1 MKIPI
6 LRKNNKSLGDEP
18 AAGRTV
24 EAVVIVMGL
33 TGSGKSTFINTATQD
48 SDAIPVGHGLES
60 TTLQVLAAT
69 TIDPRNGSG
78 KILLVE
84 SPAFSYEMQTIRN
97 SERQLV
103 RWLDDTSYS
112 FRRDALRVLYL
123 GKISDPRTTISP
135 FIHLGMFERILGDNF
150 NQKVHL
156 ATTMWTRA
164 PPSSLTK
171 AEQREKEL
179 QTTQWQSWLNSGSR
193 YHRFDGTHES
203 AWSIIEDVIKPASP
217 DLPNSYLQ
225 RNRFSRVL
233 NLFTRSGSTTYMA
246 REGGNDLY
254 IAIVGF
260 SGSGKSS
267 FINALSGGEGCQ
279 VGHGLDPCTHTVTM
293 VTVFD
298 PKRCDR
304 PLVFIDTPGLDDHV
318 SPDPG
323 GLRGMEQQMSIKKDI
338 LSCIIYLHRI
348 EVNRMV
354 PTQLSTLLRKI
365 RASSLCRKN
374 ILPTSLFVTTMWDEV
389 GEEKGN
395 HQFNLLRSHIPEA
408 LQIVRH
414 DTCREPA
421 WALLDD
427 VVRKANA
434 VFAAEVAAGV
444 ERLIHHL
451 RSYDPSSSDARQ
463 LEALAE
469 QLAESLRESR
479 KSSLNPDE
487 WSTRAARYNLLR
499 ARFHTK
505 LTELQA
511 KGYGRMIS
519 ELVWQRA
526 RIQL

>member
-1 MKIPI
+1 MRIPI
-6 LRKNNKSLGDEP
+6 LRNNSKSLGDEP
-18 AAGRTV
+18 ATACAV

-33 TGSGKSTFINTATQD
+33 TGSGKSTFINAAAQD
-48 SDAIPVGHGLES
+48 VNAIPVGHGLEF
-60 TTLQVLAAT
+60 TTREVLAAT
-69 TIDPRNGSG
+69 IIDPRNVSG

-84 SPAFSYEMQTIRN
+84 APAFNYEMQTIRN
-97 SERQLV
+97 SERLLV

-112 FRRDALRVLYL
+112 FQRDALRVLYL
-123 GKISDPRTTISP
+123 GKISDPRITISP
-135 FIHLGMFERILGDNF
+135 FVHLNMLERVLGKNF

-156 ATTMWTRA
+156 ATTMWARA
-164 PPSSLTK
+164 PLSTLAK

-193 YHRFDGTHES
+193 YHRFDGTYQS

-217 DLPNSYLQ
+217 DVPNSYLQ

-233 NLFTRSGSTTYMA
+233 NLFTRSRSTTYIA
-246 REGGNDLY
+246 REGGDDLY
-254 IAIVGF
+254 IAITGF

-267 FINALSGGEGCQ
+267 FINALSGSEGCQ
-279 VGHGLDPCTHTVTM
+279 VGHGLDPCTHNVTTVKI
-293 VTVFD
+293 FD

-318 SPDPG
+318 SLDPG
-323 GLRGMEQQMSIKKDI
+323 GFGGMEQQMSVKKDT

-374 ILPTSLFVTTMWDEV
+374 VLPTSLFVTTMWNDV

-395 HQFNLLRSHIPEA
+395 YQFNLLRSHVPGA
-408 LQIVRH
+408 LHIVRH
-414 DTCREPA
+414 DDCREPA

-427 VVRKANA
+427 VICRANA
-434 VFAAEVAAGV
+434 EFAAEVAAGV
-444 ERLIHHL
+444 ARLIRHL
-451 RSYDPSSSDARQ
+451 RSDDPSSSDARQ

-469 QLAESLRESR
+469 QLAKSLRDLR
-479 KSSLNPDE
+479 RSSLNPDE
-487 WSTRAARYNLLR
+487 WSIRADRYNLLR
-499 ARFHTK
+499 AQFHTK

-519 ELVWQRA
+519 EHVWRRA
-526 RIQL
+526 KIQL

>member
-279 VGHGLDPCTHTVTM
+279 
-293 VTVFD
+293 
-298 PKRCDR
+298 RCDR

-469 QLAESLRESR
+469 QLAESL
-479 KSSLNPDE
+479 P
-487 WSTRAARYNLLR
+487 RYNLLR